1 MPLLVKKMPYSFDSS
16 KMNELLYIL
25 NGGPTEKDTSHLRPE
40 YLERLDIDTVEV
52 TDIKLVLGG
61 NADGI
66 MDTCVFHLSPS
77 TGEISFVADYLQ
89 PRDEVG
95 VIQRPLSWPI
105 NKPFPQP
112 SSENIWV
119 EKAAA
124 IIVELNKCIVQ
135 V

>member
-1 MPLLVKKMPYSFDSS
+1 MSYSFDSS
-16 KMNELLYIL
+16 KINDLLYIL
-25 NGGPTEKDTSHLRPE
+25 NGGPAENNKDLYNLRPE
-40 YLERLDIDTVEV
+40 YLERLDIDTIKV

-66 MDTCVFHLSPS
+66 MDTCIFNLSAS

-89 PRDEVG
+89 PRETVG
-95 VIQRPLSWPI
+95 VIQRPLFWPI

-112 SSENIWV
+112 SSENIWL

-124 IIVELNKCIVQ
+124 IIIELKNCVIQ

>member
-1 MPLLVKKMPYSFDSS
+1 MPYLFDSS
-16 KMNELLYIL
+16 KMNDFLYIL
-25 NGGPTEKDTSHLRPE
+25 NGGPMENYIGASHFIPE

-61 NADGI
+61 NSDGI
-66 MDTCVFHLSPS
+66 MDTCVFHLSPV
-77 TGEISFVADYLQ
+77 TGEITFAEDYLQ
-89 PRDEVG
+89 PRETIG
-95 VIQRPLSWPI
+95 VIQRPLFWPI

-112 SSENIWV
+112 PSENMWI

-124 IIVELNKCIVQ
+124 IIVEINKCVVQ